1 MWRLAKGYPGHLH
14 RMRPEFAGNLQKV
27 FFSMR
32 TLGLV
37 YLLYVYST
45 ATQACRTSVDV
56 AIVGA
61 GPGGLSAALAIRKNS
76 PSTSIAVF
84 ERDEFQPKGA
94 SIAISPSGWKAIKGI
109 DEVVAER
116 VKATG
121 LPVTNVAV
129 LSFDGGEKSDSG
141 PLPLRIGLWGVNT
154 AMSVARKVTSIFRRK
169 EGGRGGG
176 GVAITYTHLWHDVR
190 MCLAD
195 RVREICGDSA
205 LQPGMTLVALRE
217 TSDDTGCRFEL
228 DFTCN
233 SDGEEMTVCTGAI
246 IACDGVG
253 STVRKLSREPKARDV
268 QLL

>member
-1 MWRLAKGYPGHLH
+1 MHPA
-14 RMRPEFAGNLQKV
+14 
-27 FFSMR
+27 
-32 TLGLV
+32 
-37 YLLYVYST
+37 
-45 ATQACRTSVDV
+45 D
-56 AIVGA
+56 
-61 GPGGLSAALAIRKNS
+61 
-76 PSTSIAVF
+76 
-84 ERDEFQPKGA
+84 
-94 SIAISPSGWKAIKGI
+94 